1 MRCEG
6 VGPLNKPFSGLL
18 QILERPVDLHTLAA
32 DLAARHR
39 RASQLQVA
47 RIDTAFR
54 AFDAARRLET
64 GQLQEAALRRTIST
78 YFETEVEAGRDEEAE
93 DLQGLPLRPAEPM
106 LGADCRALL
115 LQIEK
120 SGQVHY
126 YCYGVLPELML
137 VLSPLWCKVPA

>member
-1 MRCEG
+1 M
-6 VGPLNKPFSGLL
+6 
-18 QILERPVDLHTLAA
+18 DLYTLAGE
-32 DLAARHR
+32 LAARHQ

-54 AFDAARRLET
+54 AFDAARKLGT
-64 GQLQEAALRRTIST
+64 GQLQEAALRRTINS
-78 YFETEVEAGRDEEAE
+78 YFEEEVGAEGEGGAE

-120 SGQVHY
+120 SGQVLPPH
-126 YCYGVLPELML
+126 CLPEPITC
-137 VLSPLWCKVPA
+137 VC